1 MGEELATSFGD
12 RLARLLKLA
21 PEEGRT
27 ITCTLPQGTFI
38 VTISPELSTAER
50 VRYEMSDATRS
61 VHIEGWFQSY
71 GVDHQFSFDDR
82 DGDGTIGVWD
92 DGGIF
97 DSAQFF
103 VCEDIDGMPHRFYRL
118 LTEII
123 EDYLS
128 RSI

>member
-1 MGEELATSFGD
+1 MVEVSDKSFGD
-12 RLARLLKLA
+12 RLAGLLHLA

-27 ITCTLPQGTFI
+27 FTCNLPQGTFI
-38 VTISPELSTAER
+38 VTVSPELTAAER
-50 VRYEMSDATRS
+50 NRYEMALASRS

-82 DGDGTIGVWD
+82 DGDGTIGAWD

-103 VCEDIDGMPHRFYRL
+103 VCDEMDGMPHRFYRL

-123 EDYLS
+123 EDHLS
-128 RSI
+128 RTI

>member
-1 MGEELATSFGD
+1 MVEISGKSFGD
-12 RLARLLKLA
+12 RLAHLLSLA
-21 PEEGRT
+21 PDEGKMF
-27 ITCTLPQGTFI
+27 TCNLPQGTFI
-38 VTISPELSTAER
+38 VTVGPELSAAER
-50 VRYEMSDATRS
+50 IRYEMLSSSRS

-71 GVDHQFSFDDR
+71 GVNHQFSFSDR
-82 DGDGTIGVWD
+82 DGDGNIGVWD

-123 EDYLS
+123 EDYL
-128 RSI
+128 RT